1 MPRLLKV
8 VVGVAALGVLA
19 VLFVRSAQSS
29 RETPFTVEQG
39 SLAGWTLVVQ
49 PGADALGSWLA
60 LSPPA
65 SLAAPLGREIFRRG
79 GESVNYPS
87 PPLVPLLLQTEFDR
101 AFAGAVM
108 PDEIVNLARS
118 AGLESA
124 AFIPRCMGRRRVSE
138 PGATRGVYFLV
149 FDAPAFTRFRQQ
161 LLERL
166 GAARREASLFD
177 PAALSPVLIV
187 AALDGDFGRWMPL
200 RADPDVDCLAPVE
213 VQ

>member
-8 VVGVAALGVLA
+8 VVALVALGVLA

-29 RETPFTVEQG
+29 RETPFAVEQG
-39 SLAGWTLVVQ
+39 NLAGWRLVL
-49 PGADALGSWLA
+49 PPDAAALGSWLA
-60 LSPPA
+60 LGPPA
-65 SLAAPLGREIFRRG
+65 SLASPLGREIFRRG
-79 GESVNYPS
+79 GESVNYPN

-101 AFAGAVM
+101 AFAGVVM
-108 PDEIVNLARS
+108 PDDIVSLARS

-124 AFIPRCMGRRRVSE
+124 AFSPRCMGRRRVSE
-138 PGATRGVYFLV
+138 PGATRGVYFLL

-161 LLERL
+161 LAERL
-166 GAARREASLFD
+166 GATGGNASLFD
-177 PAALSPVLIV
+177 PAALSPVLII
-187 AALDGDFGRWMPL
+187 AALDGNFGRWMPL

>member
-8 VVGVAALGVLA
+8 VVAVAALGVLA

-39 SLAGWTLVVQ
+39 SLAGWTLVVR
-49 PGADALGSWLA
+49 PDADALGSWLA
-60 LSPPA
+60 LSPPM
-65 SLAAPLGREIFRRG
+65 SLASSLGREIFRRG

-87 PPLVPLLLQTEFDR
+87 PPLMPLLLQTEFDR
-101 AFAGAVM
+101 AFAGVVM
-108 PDEIVNLARS
+108 PDDIVSLARS

-124 AFIPRCMGRRRVSE
+124 AFTPRCMGRRRVSE
-138 PGATRGVYFLV
+138 PGATRGVYFLL

-166 GAARREASLFD
+166 GAARGNASLFD

-187 AALDGDFGRWMPL
+187 AALDGNFGRWMPL

>member
-39 SLAGWTLVVQ
+39 SLAGWTLVVR
-49 PGADALGSWLA
+49 PDADALGSWLA

-65 SLAAPLGREIFRRG
+65 SLASPLGREIFRRG
-79 GESVNYPS
+79 GESVNYPT
-87 PPLVPLLLQTEFDR
+87 PPTVPLLLQTEFDR
-101 AFAGAVM
+101 AFTGAVM
-108 PDEIVNLARS
+108 PDDIVSLARS

-124 AFIPRCMGRRRVSE
+124 AFTPRCMGRRRVSE
-138 PGATRGVYFLV
+138 PGGTRGVYFLL

-166 GAARREASLFD
+166 GVAGSASLFD

-187 AALDGDFGRWMPL
+187 AALDGDFARWMPL

>member
-8 VVGVAALGVLA
+8 VVAVAALGALA

-39 SLAGWTLVVQ
+39 SLAGWRLVVQ
-49 PGADALGSWLA
+49 PEAAALGSWLA
-60 LSPPA
+60 LGPPD
-65 SLAAPLGREIFRRG
+65 SLASPLGREIFRRG

-87 PPLVPLLLQTEFDR
+87 PPLVPLLLQSEFDR
-101 AFAGAVM
+101 AFAGVVM
-108 PDEIVNLARS
+108 PDDIVSLARS

-124 AFIPRCMGRRRVSE
+124 AFTPRCMGRRRVSE
-138 PGATRGVYFLV
+138 PGATRGVYFLL
-149 FDAPAFTRFRQQ
+149 FDAPAFTGFRQQ
-161 LLERL
+161 LVERL
-166 GAARREASLFD
+166 GATGGNASLFD

-187 AALDGDFGRWMPL
+187 AALDGNFARWMPL

>member
-1 MPRLLKV
+1 MLRLLKV
-8 VVGVAALGVLA
+8 VVAVAALGVLA

-29 RETPFTVEQG
+29 RETPFPVERE

-49 PGADALGSWLA
+49 PDTDALRSWLA
-60 LSPPA
+60 LSPPM
-65 SLAAPLGREIFRRG
+65 SLAASLGREIFRRG

-87 PPLVPLLLQTEFDR
+87 PPLMPLLLQTEFDR

-108 PDEIVNLARS
+108 PDDIVSLARS

-124 AFIPRCMGRRRVSE
+124 AFTPRCMGRRRVSE
-138 PGATRGVYFLV
+138 PGATRGVYFLL
-149 FDAPAFTRFRQQ
+149 FDAPAFTRFRQG

-166 GAARREASLFD
+166 RAASGSASLFD

-200 RADPDVDCLAPVE
+200 RADPDVDCLAPID

>member
-8 VVGVAALGVLA
+8 VVGVAALCVLA

-39 SLAGWTLVVQ
+39 SLAGWTLVVR
-49 PGADALGSWLA
+49 PDADALGSWLA
-60 LSPPA
+60 LSPPP
-65 SLAAPLGREIFRRG
+65 SLAAPLGREIFRRV

-101 AFAGAVM
+101 AFAGAVT
-108 PDEIVNLARS
+108 PDDIVSLARS

-124 AFIPRCMGRRRVSE
+124 AFTPRCMGRRRVSE
-138 PGATRGVYFLV
+138 PGATRGVYFLL
-149 FDAPAFTRFRQQ
+149 FDAPAFTRFRQE

-166 GAARREASLFD
+166 GAARGNASLFD

-187 AALDGDFGRWMPL
+187 AALDGNFGRWMPL

>member
-19 VLFVRSAQSS
+19 ILFVRSAQSS
-29 RETPFTVEQG
+29 RETPFTVEQR
-39 SLAGWTLVVQ
+39 SLAGWTLAVQ
-49 PGADALGSWLA
+49 PNADALGSWLA
-60 LSPPA
+60 LSPPP
-65 SLAAPLGREIFRRG
+65 SLAPPLGREIFRRG

-87 PPLVPLLLQTEFDR
+87 PPLMPLLLQTEFDH

-108 PDEIVNLARS
+108 PDDIVSLARS
-118 AGLESA
+118 AGLEST
-124 AFIPRCMGRRRVSE
+124 AFTPRCMGRRRVSE
-138 PGATRGVYFLV
+138 PGVTRGVYFLL
-149 FDAPAFTRFRQQ
+149 FEAPAFTRFRQE

-166 GAARREASLFD
+166 GAAGNASLFD

-200 RADPDVDCLAPVE
+200 RADPEVDCLAPVE

>member
-8 VVGVAALGVLA
+8 LVAVAALGVLA

-29 RETPFTVEQG
+29 RETPFAVEQG
-39 SLAGWTLVVQ
+39 SLTGWTLVR
-49 PGADALGSWLA
+49 PDADPLGSWLA
-60 LSPPA
+60 LSPPR
-65 SLAAPLGREIFRRG
+65 SLASPLGREIFRRA
-79 GESVNYPS
+79 GESVHYPT
-87 PPLVPLLLQTEFDR
+87 PPLVPLLLQAEFDR

-108 PDEIVNLARS
+108 PDDIVSLARA

-124 AFIPRCMGRRRVSE
+124 AFTPRCMGTRRVSE
-138 PGATRGVYFLV
+138 PGSTTGVYFLL

-166 GAARREASLFD
+166 VAARGNASPFD

-187 AALDGDFGRWMPL
+187 AALDGNFGRWMPL

>member
-8 VVGVAALGVLA
+8 VVAVAALGVLA

-39 SLAGWTLVVQ
+39 SLTGWTLVVR
-49 PGADALGSWLA
+49 PDADALGSWLA

-65 SLAAPLGREIFRRG
+65 SLASSLGREIFRRA

-101 AFAGAVM
+101 AFAGVVM
-108 PDEIVNLARS
+108 PDDIVSLARS

-124 AFIPRCMGRRRVSE
+124 AFTPRCMGRRRVSE
-138 PGATRGVYFLV
+138 PGATRGVYFLL

-166 GAARREASLFD
+166 AARGDASLFD

-187 AALDGDFGRWMPL
+187 AALDGNFGRWMPL
-200 RADPDVDCLAPVE
+200 RADPNVDCLAPVE